1 MNRTESANSG
11 KKKKKCSGKSKK
23 KFSRWK
29 KRGWVGNCK
38 QIKFYFRPCV
48 KTVMPEVERQL
59 SINITHSS
67 SSDFVFNFTDV
78 RKSFLSST
86 DFPKKRKHQN
96 VYKIFFACPQITF
109 NLNSTPYIETIEL
122 PFFAHGVGGKL
133 NT

>member
-1 MNRTESANSG
+1 MTRTESANSE
-11 KKKKKCSGKSKK
+11 KKKKKSVLENQTK

-29 KRGWVGNCK
+29 KRGSVSNCK

-59 SINITHSS
+59 RINITHSS

-78 RKSFLSST
+78 RKSFLSSI

-96 VYKIFFACPQITF
+96 QGYRNFEIQIGP
-109 NLNSTPYIETIEL
+109 LDQ
-122 PFFAHGVGGKL
+122 
-133 NT
+133 